1 MQVILL
7 ERIEKLG
14 QMGQI
19 VTVKPGYARNFLLPK
34 KKAIR
39 VTKDNLAQFEAQK
52 AQLETV
58 NLKRRE
64 EAQYVAEKMTGAHIG
79 LVRQASEMGQ
89 LYGSVRSNDIAS
101 GLTDIG
107 FTVTKSQIKI
117 PTPIKTIGLHVANV
131 ILHPEVV
138 VEVSIITAKSGE
150 EAALKIAEQKQKN
163 QKQELPSEEAQ
174 A

>member
-19 VTVKPGYARNFLLPK
+19 VKVKPGYARNCLLPQ

-52 AQLETV
+52 AQLEAV

-64 EAQYVAEKMTGAHIG
+64 EAQYVAEKMAGTHIG

-89 LYGSVRSNDIAS
+89 LYGSVRSNDVAS
-101 GLTDIG
+101 GLTNLG

-117 PTPIKTIGLHVANV
+117 PTPIKTIGIHVANV

-138 VEVSIITAKSGE
+138 VEISVITAKSDE
-150 EAALKIAEQKQKN
+150 EAILKIAEQKNK
-163 QKQELPSEEAQ
+163 KSEEA
-174 A
+174 